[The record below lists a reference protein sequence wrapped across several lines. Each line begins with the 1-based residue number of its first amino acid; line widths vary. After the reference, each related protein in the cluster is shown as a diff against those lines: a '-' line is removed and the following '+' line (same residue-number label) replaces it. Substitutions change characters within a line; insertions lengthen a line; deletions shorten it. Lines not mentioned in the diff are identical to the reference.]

1 MTTEFVI
8 VHLTAKFSVDS
19 EMGKRILEA
28 EAAKQRDINEEG
40 KTDEYVDYVKDYLF
54 ENVKDLFEQATVF
67 TTKHWLDA
75 DIYSPDDDSD
85 IPF

>member
-28 EAAKQRDINEEG
+28 ENEEG
-40 KTDEYVDYVKDYLF
+40 KTDEYVDLEYRHYVKDYLF

-67 TTKHWLDA
+67 TTKHWIDA

>member
-19 EMGKRILEA
+19 EMGKRILDA
-28 EAAKQRDINEEG
+28 QNEDG
-40 KTDEYVDYVKDYLF
+40 KTDNYTDYLKDYLF
-54 ENVKDLFEQATVF
+54 ENVKDLFEQATVY
-67 TTKHWLDA
+67 TTKHWLD
-75 DIYSPDDDSD
+75 DGIHRLDDDSD